1 MSPSINLTDES
12 NVLPLYHLY
21 YEPYIP
27 NKNYLKTKNRF
38 LLIYQNDHK
47 AFLFNSLRV
56 IK

>member
-47 AFLFNSLRV
+47 AFLSNSL
-56 IK
+56 